1 MAMVIFSV
9 KIKLII
15 VYGANLRNAGTNP
28 AHNFETPSD
37 LMICVKQSND
47 DLYGRSPVLVAFW
60 FCNLLL
66 TTSKGL
72 EKMLAIKDEHNVA
85 TNNKGNPP
93 KIKFPSWPKM
103 PVLVNFNLISEENA
117 NTQADKTIALSTVT
131 CTPVHNFGN
140 PSSDAILL
148 TQSTTLL

>member
-103 PVLVNFNLISEENA
+103 PVLVNFNLISEEFVSI
-117 NTQADKTIALSTVT
+117 TLDPEFGVFSETPADI
-131 CTPVHNFGN
+131 
-140 PSSDAILL
+140 I
-148 TQSTTLL
+148 